1 MHIPDHADILPEGV
15 DPIPFPDTKEEAEM
29 LRCLLNAGLYP
40 TCADIGTQRE
50 GTQREGT
57 QREGTQREGTQR
69 EGTQRD
75 RKDPTG
81 DEDR

>member
-1 MHIPDHADILPEGV
+1 MHITDHADILPEGV

-40 TCADIGTQRE
+40 TCADIGTQ
-50 GTQREGT
+50 G
-57 QREGTQREGTQR
+57 
-69 EGTQRD
+69 D